1 MRNPIPETVAF
12 HELIDFVIT
21 TLDARD
27 PYTYEHS
34 FRVAHYSECLAKKM
48 GLEAPRYQMIHMA
61 AHLHD
66 IGKIGVS
73 DRILRKPGR
82 LEPSEIEEMQ
92 SHARIGYNI
101 LNRLSLFQQ
110 VSTIVLHHH
119 ERFDGLGYPHGLKGD
134 GIPLESRI
142 IGIADA
148 FDTITSDRP
157 YRKGMPVAVAV
168 KEINAHSGTQF
179 DPAIV
184 SHFNAIVDQMT
195 GDHHFNFVQT
205 GRFAFAG
212 HEDLMHSRALP
223 L

>member
-1 MRNPIPETVAF
+1 MINPVPGTVTF
-12 HELIDFVIT
+12 DELIEIVIT

-34 FRVAHYSECLAKKM
+34 FRVAHYSGCLAKQM
-48 GLEAPRYQMIHMA
+48 GFSIDRYQTVHLA

-73 DRILRKPGR
+73 DRILRKPGS
-82 LEPSEIEEMQ
+82 LEPKEIKEMQ

-101 LNRLSLFQQ
+101 LQRLTQFRQ

-119 ERFDGLGYPHGLKGD
+119 ERFDGLGYPNGLG
-134 GIPLESRI
+134 GEAIPLESRI
-142 IGIADA
+142 VAVADA
-148 FDTITSDRP
+148 FDTLTSDRP
-157 YRKGMPVAVAV
+157 YRKGLPVNLAVD
-168 KEINAHSGTQF
+168 EINVHSGSQF
-179 DPAIV
+179 DPMV
-184 SHFNAIVDQMT
+184 VNQFNAIVHQVTRMIE
-195 GDHHFNFVQT
+195 FNLSQA
-205 GRFAFAG
+205 GRFAFSG